1 MAISWPEYSRMAV
14 VGRGRRLK
22 RADFEKATAEGGQWA
37 IARGGQGV
45 IARERR
51 HTLHTVRV

>member
-51 HTLHTVRV
+51 HTLYTR